1 MEAALSSVA
10 EPPDTADLKED
21 RLDDEEVEDDLVERE
36 SAEAPFAMED
46 LLLLL
51 PVVELA
57 EEALEPWLL
66 AEDVEDGEWLEMDS
80 LLTDPLRAIRLGLVS
95 CYTQLIKLRG

>member
-1 MEAALSSVA
+1 MTSSVS
-10 EPPDTADLKED
+10 EPTETADLKED
-21 RLDDEEVEDDLVERE
+21 RLDDEEDDLVERE

-57 EEALEPWLL
+57 EEALVPWLL
-66 AEDVEDGEWLEMDS
+66 AEDVVDGEWLEMDS
-80 LLTDPLRAIRLGLVS
+80 LLTDPLRATRLGLVS
-95 CYTQLIKLRG
+95 CYTQLSKLKA

>member
-1 MEAALSSVA
+1 MASVA

-51 PVVELA
+51 LLPVVELA
-57 EEALEPWLL
+57 EEALKPWLL
-66 AEDVEDGEWLEMDS
+66 AEDVEDREWLEMDS

-95 CYTQLIKLRG
+95 CYTQSSKLKA

>member
-1 MEAALSSVA
+1 MEAALASVA
-10 EPPDTADLKED
+10 EPPETADLKED

-36 SAEAPFAMED
+36 SAEAPLPMED
-46 LLLLL
+46 LLLL

-66 AEDVEDGEWLEMDS
+66 AEDVVDGEWLEMDS

-95 CYTQLIKLRG
+95 CYTQIK